1 MSCRLPRIFIV
12 LVACCSVMFL
22 FVPRAVYAAAEN
34 EAGGA
39 QVSDMHGA
47 ADAGPGHMEEAA
59 HQAGHEEHGRFGVT
73 HTQLMNFIWH
83 CLNFTLLVI
92 ILVKFLKKPIAD
104 ALNGRTESIRAAFDE
119 LAAQKAEA
127 ERRYAEYER
136 KLSGMD
142 AEADRILKSFM
153 EQGQAEKEKIIAQA
167 KETAE
172 RIKAQAEFYIQ
183 QELDKAKAELREEV
197 ADMAVKMAE
206 ELVKKN
212 LTEQDHHKLISEYLE
227 RVVQKN

>member
-1 MSCRLPRIFIV
+1 MSCRLLRIFLV
-12 LVACCSVMFL
+12 LVACCSLMFI
-22 FVPRAVYAAAEN
+22 FVPGTLCAAAEN
-34 EAGGA
+34 EMGT

-47 ADAGPGHMEEAA
+47 ADAAGGHMEAT
-59 HQAGHEEHGRFGVT
+59 HKAGHEEHGRFGIT

-92 ILVKFLKKPIAD
+92 ILVKFLKKPIVD
-104 ALNGRTESIRAAFDE
+104 ALHGRTESIRAAFDE

-127 ERRYAEYER
+127 ERQYAEYER

-142 AEADRILKSFM
+142 AEADRILKSFI

-183 QELDKAKAELREEV
+183 QELEKAKTELREEV